1 MPVATPAAEL
11 AEAKRR
17 EQTARLAWRRAAE
30 RFPKGDSRIR
40 EALNAYKKAKA
51 ERQRVDAKVARAQPA
66 KQTSQN
72 GLLFLMAEEGFVPHA
87 YNDPAGHATF
97 GVGHLLHRGGVTAAD
112 RATWGTK
119 TTPKPRALV
128 QQVLRE
134 DLASTYE
141 PAIRAAVKKPLKPHQ
156 FDALLSLC
164 FNIGSAGFK
173 NSTVVRRL
181 NAGDFRGAADA
192 ILMWN
197 KPSMLIPR
205 RRRERRLFLT
215 GAYR

>member
-1 MPVATPAAEL
+1 MPGAKPGAEL
-11 AEAKRR
+11 AQANRR
-17 EQTARLAWRRAAE
+17 QRAARLAWRRAAE
-30 RFPKGDSRIR
+30 VFPKGDPRIR

-51 ERQRVDAKVARAQPA
+51 ERQRVDAKIARAQPA
-66 KQTSQN
+66 TQASPK

-112 RATWGTK
+112 RAKWGAK
-119 TTPKPRALV
+119 ANPKPRALV
-128 QQVLRE
+128 QRVLRE
-134 DLASTYE
+134 DLAGTYE
-141 PAIRAAVKKPLKPHQ
+141 PAVRAAVKKPLKPHQ

-164 FNIGSAGFK
+164 FNIGTAGFK
-173 NSTVVRRL
+173 NSTVARRL

-197 KPSMLIPR
+197 KPSVLIPR
-205 RRRERRLFLT
+205 RRRERELFLT
-215 GAYR
+215 GTYR

>member
-1 MPVATPAAEL
+1 VPVATPAAEL